1 MRLKNILA
9 ATAGA
14 SLLLTGAAQADD
26 LQALADE
33 INANLEAAGANYRA
47 EYAEIL
53 TTADA
58 GEAVAMRF
66 FNDRGNKQLPADFVP
81 GDTRRAWSSADGNTL
96 TWTRDAQNTLDVTAA
111 DQSAAIANAMATWE
125 DQKCSA
131 LGLTGGDI
139 AAITGVLLG
148 QSGPTADVMHNGF
161 YPPNL
166 FAATTLAVTVTFTFI
181 NPDNS
186 QTDINNDGLPDTA
199 FREIYYNDGF
209 AWATNG
215 GSIDIETVALH
226 EAGHGLSQAHF
237 GTAFMDSGTGKIHFA
252 PRAVMNAAYSG
263 VQHDIKGT
271 DKGGHC
277 SLWGDWPNN

>member
-1 MRLKNILA
+1 MSLKNVLA
-9 ATAGA
+9 LTA
-14 SLLLTGAAQADD
+14 SLGLLASGAAHADD

-33 INANLEAAGANYRA
+33 INANLEAAGLNYRA

-53 TTADA
+53 TTNDVS
-58 GEAVAMRF
+58 EAAVMRF

-81 GDTRRAWSSADGNTL
+81 GDTRRGWSSPDANTL
-96 TWTRDAQNTLDVTAA
+96 TWTRDAQNTLDVSPAA
-111 DQSAAIANAMATWE
+111 QSAAVANAMATWE
-125 DQKCSA
+125 SQKCSA

-161 YPPNL
+161 YPAGL
-166 FAATTLAVTVTFTFI
+166 FGPSTLAVTVTFIFI
-181 NPDNS
+181 NPDTS
-186 QTDINNDGLPDTA
+186 PTDINGDGLPDTA

-209 AWATNG
+209 GWATG
-215 GSIDIETVALH
+215 GGNIDIETVALH

-237 GTAFMDSGTGKIHFA
+237 GTAFLDSGGGKLHFA

-263 VQHDIKGT
+263 IQHDIKGT